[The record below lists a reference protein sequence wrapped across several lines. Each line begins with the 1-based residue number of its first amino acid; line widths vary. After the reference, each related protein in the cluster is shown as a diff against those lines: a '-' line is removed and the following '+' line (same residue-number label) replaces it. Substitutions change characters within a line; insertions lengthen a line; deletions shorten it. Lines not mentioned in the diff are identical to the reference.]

1 MSVGLEAREVVI
13 ARYGELW
20 LKGKNRHLFER
31 RLCSNVRDAVQ
42 AIAPTRIE
50 RTHGGLVLVPQDR
63 VGLVAKRLQQVFGLS
78 SISTARVARPTP
90 EEIAD
95 VADEVL
101 AAALEAHPHV
111 GPIRF
116 RVETKRSDKR
126 FPMISTEI
134 DRFVA
139 ERVMP
144 RHGDRLKVDLSHPEL
159 VLGIEV
165 RPDRAWIS
173 AERLRGAGGLPVGT
187 VGRVAALLSG
197 GIDSP
202 VAAWMAMK
210 RGCEV
215 VFISFHSY
223 PYIGA
228 SFLQKIQRLVRR
240 LSPWQGPSVLYT
252 VPFAEIQ
259 LAVRDRG
266 QESYR
271 TVLYRRMMQ
280 RIGSALAGREAAS
293 ALVTGE
299 SLGQV
304 ASQTLEN
311 LICIGAA
318 SDLPV
323 LRPLIAFDKQ
333 EAIELARRIG
343 TYELS
348 IEHEP
353 DCCTLFQPQ
362 RPVLRARRDVC
373 EEQEA
378 ELDMEALVSRAVQ
391 TAERTVL
398 APT

>member
-1 MSVGLEAREVVI
+1 MSVGLEASEVVI

-31 RLCSNVRDAVQ
+31 RLCSNIRDAVQ
-42 AIAPTRIE
+42 SIAPTRIE

-63 VGLVAKRLQQVFGLS
+63 VSLIAKRLQQVFGLS
-78 SISTARVARPTP
+78 SISTARVARATP
-90 EEIAD
+90 EDIAG

-101 AAALEAHPHV
+101 AAALEAHPQA
-111 GPIRF
+111 GSIRF
-116 RVETKRSDKR
+116 RVETKRSDKS

-165 RPDRAWIS
+165 RPDRAWVF

-215 VFISFHSY
+215 VFVSFHSY

-240 LSPWQGPSVLYT
+240 LARWQGPSVLYT

-259 LAVRDRG
+259 LAIRDRA

-323 LRPLIAFDKQ
+323 LRPLIGFDKQ
-333 EAIELARRIG
+333 EAVDLARRIG

-348 IEHEP
+348 IEPEP

-362 RPVLRARRDVC
+362 RPVLRGKRDVC

-378 ELDMEALVSRAVQ
+378 ELDIEAMVSRAVDS
-391 TAERTVL
+391 AERTML
-398 APT
+398 EPA